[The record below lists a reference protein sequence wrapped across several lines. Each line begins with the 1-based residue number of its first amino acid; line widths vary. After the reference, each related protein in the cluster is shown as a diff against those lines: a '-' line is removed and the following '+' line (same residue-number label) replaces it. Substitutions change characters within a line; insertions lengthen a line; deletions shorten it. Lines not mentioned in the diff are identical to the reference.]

1 METNGLAQK
10 NFFDCRGQSG
20 GQVPAIS
27 VTESLKLF
35 FYKLRKML
43 HK

>member
-1 METNGLAQK
+1 MGLPK
-10 NFFDCRGQSG
+10 KIFFDGRGQSG
-20 GQVPAIS
+20 GQVPAIT

-43 HK
+43 DK